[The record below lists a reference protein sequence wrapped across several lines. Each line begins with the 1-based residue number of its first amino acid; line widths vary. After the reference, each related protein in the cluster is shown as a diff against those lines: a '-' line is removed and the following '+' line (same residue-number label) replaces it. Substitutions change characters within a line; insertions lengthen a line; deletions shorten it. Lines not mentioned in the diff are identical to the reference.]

1 MEALKTVIDPELGID
16 IVSLGLVYDVRVD
29 YDKNRKAEVEVEMTL
44 TSMGCPLAPVIE
56 KMVREAVG
64 NLPDVAGG
72 SLELVWDPPWSMEL
86 MSEEAKAELGF

>member
-64 NLPDVAGG
+64 NLPDVAGV